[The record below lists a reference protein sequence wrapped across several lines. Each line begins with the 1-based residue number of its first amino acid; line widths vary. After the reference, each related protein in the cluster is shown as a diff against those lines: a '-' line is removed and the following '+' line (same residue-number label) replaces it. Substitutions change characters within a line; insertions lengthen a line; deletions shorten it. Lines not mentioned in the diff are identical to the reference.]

1 MIYYIV
7 LIGIFLTIIFLWKKI
22 TTKDFFILILC
33 GIIFLLFTMTTFD
46 EGYLKNRIEAIEAEK
61 ANHCLTRLGIVVTTE
76 KQPIDSVTFF

>member
-22 TTKDFFILILC
+22 TTKGFFLILILC
-33 GIIFLLFTMTTFD
+33 GIFFFIFTMTTFD

-61 ANHCLTRLGIVVTTE
+61 ANHCLTCSNHRKATY
-76 KQPIDSVTFF
+76 